1 MTIFCVE
8 WDVKPYL
15 VQFICFMD
23 QFWEGLPNIESVTD
37 HSEEYCRNYGRN
49 LVNYVAIA
57 TLNYSSRHLVIIV
70 VLSQKR

>member
-1 MTIFCVE
+1 
-8 WDVKPYL
+8 
-15 VQFICFMD
+15 MD